1 MGRLIEIAFN
11 DLQGTLQV
19 LDGDGITTEHC
30 QRLRTDPA
38 YRATVV
44 VAMRALRTIVG
55 ADIKIGVEEVGRF
68 LRDVFGLT
76 VDYGRF
82 VSTARAASRS
92 DWAIPDH
99 PSLTYA
105 RIAEAARMAKLPL
118 HWYVAAA
125 SIDAE
130 FDVRQPSEG
139 LLWTPAGIESTEACP
154 ELVGVPCNSL
164 WERKATVVTAREEI
178 VLALL
183 VRHVTKGATLLDLRG
198 WTRTASRSVRGDGV
212 GVLARGGGV
221 YVNWADPAGVSRAG
235 GSRSVVLA

>member
-1 MGRLIEIAFN
+1 MGRLIEIPNN

-30 QRLRTDPA
+30 ARLRTDPA

-44 VAMRALRTIVG
+44 AVMCALRTILG

-82 VSTARAASRS
+82 VSTARAASTS

-105 RIAEAARMAKLPL
+105 RIAEAAKKAKLPL

-178 VLALL
+178 ILALL

-198 WTRTASRSVRGDGV
+198 WTRTASRRVDGGGV
-212 GVLARGGGV
+212 GVDAGGGGV
-221 YVNWADPAGVSRAG
+221 CVYWTYPASDDRHGS
-235 GSRSVVLA
+235 SRSVVLA